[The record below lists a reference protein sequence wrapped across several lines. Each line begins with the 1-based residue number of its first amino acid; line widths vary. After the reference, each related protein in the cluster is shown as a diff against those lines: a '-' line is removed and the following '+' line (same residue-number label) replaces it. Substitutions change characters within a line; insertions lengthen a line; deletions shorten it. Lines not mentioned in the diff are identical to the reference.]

1 MDYYQKYL
9 KYKIKYMRLKEQIEG
24 GGDKK
29 KDEACKKDEDCDIKL
44 YCSTPLIGKDTCQE
58 KKSKGAN
65 CTRARQCKSY
75 NCRKPAYSGI
85 HGSKQCE

>member
-24 GGDKK
+24 GVNKKKGEPCTGDK
-29 KDEACKKDEDCDIKL
+29 DCENNL
-44 YCSTPLIGKDTCQE
+44 YCGSGNTCKAQ
-58 KKSKGAN
+58 KSKRAN
-65 CTRARQCKSY
+65 CTRARQCTSY

-85 HGSKQCE
+85 HGSQKCE